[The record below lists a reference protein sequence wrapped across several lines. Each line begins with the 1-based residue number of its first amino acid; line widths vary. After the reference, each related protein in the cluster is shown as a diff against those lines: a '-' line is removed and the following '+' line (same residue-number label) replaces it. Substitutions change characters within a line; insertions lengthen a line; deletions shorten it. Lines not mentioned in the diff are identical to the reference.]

1 MGAGVVVS
9 CWVVA
14 ALDVTTKVEEITVRV
29 AVLQTVFEWF
39 CMDSTPW
46 VSFAHALELPVFSE
60 LEATAETVKS

>member
-14 ALDVTTKVEEITVRV
+14 ALDVTAEVGEITLRV
-29 AVLQTVFEWF
+29 AVLQTVSKWF

-46 VSFAHALELPVFSE
+46 GLFCTCPAVTRFSE
-60 LEATAETVKS
+60 LEATAETVMS